1 MDPVQK
7 HDGAKAQVGPGH
19 QQSRVAFVQDA
30 PLEVDRGNS
39 IRTWNGRLSALRA
52 FFRFVTMSEPALA
65 LRVSEAAKSIGIS
78 ASLMY
83 QLIRE
88 GKVKAVRP
96 SDGRT
101 IIPMDELKR
110 YLASLV
116 A

>member
-1 MDPVQK
+1 MPQEDPVK
-7 HDGAKAQVGPGH
+7 RNPENPP
-19 QQSRVAFVQDA
+19 A
-30 PLEVDRGNS
+30 PPRE
-39 IRTWNGRLSALRA
+39 I
-52 FFRFVTMSEPALA
+52 PILA
-65 LRVSEAAKSIGIS
+65 LRVPEAAKSIGIS

-101 IIPMDELKR
+101 VIPMDELKR

>member
-1 MDPVQK
+1 MKRNPENPPASPREVPV
-7 HDGAKAQVGPGH
+7 
-19 QQSRVAFVQDA
+19 
-30 PLEVDRGNS
+30 
-39 IRTWNGRLSALRA
+39 
-52 FFRFVTMSEPALA
+52 LA
-65 LRVSEAAKSIGIS
+65 LRVPEAAKSIGIS

-83 QLIRE
+83 QLIRD

-101 IIPMDELKR
+101 IIPVDELKR